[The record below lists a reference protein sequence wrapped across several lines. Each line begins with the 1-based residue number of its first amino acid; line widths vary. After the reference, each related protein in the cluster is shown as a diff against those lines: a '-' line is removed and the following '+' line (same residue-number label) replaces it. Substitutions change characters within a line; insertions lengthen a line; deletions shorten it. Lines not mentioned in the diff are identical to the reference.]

1 VVHEENT
8 ADGRRGDIL
17 PPATNNDGIAVA
29 GIRMAV
35 DHRRTEGPS
44 YMTAALHKQ
53 AALGDTDSHYSPS
66 QARACPPG
74 LQSNPPKNYISG
86 RQIQVPSFHLPG
98 LYDDAFEDTR
108 GQVMQRL

>member
-1 VVHEENT
+1 LSPE
-8 ADGRRGDIL
+8 A
-17 PPATNNDGIAVA
+17 NNDGIAVA
-29 GIRMAV
+29 AIRMAV

-53 AALGDTDSHYSPS
+53 AALEDTDSHCSPS

-74 LQSNPPKNYISG
+74 LQSNPSKNYMSG
-86 RQIQVPSFHLPG
+86 RQNQVPSFHLPE
-98 LYDDAFEDTR
+98 LYDDASEDTR